1 MKTRA
6 DAILPL
12 LVGACFYGAAC
23 FCLWKRGHIGLRV
36 VAGIVGFFSSVVLTI
51 CILAVAYGPAMIPF
65 GTTTSL
71 VAFGLWVGLWLCAQR
86 FKKSPRVKELPSTPV
101 SDDRIKPA

>member
-1 MKTRA
+1 MKSRA

-12 LVGACFYGAAC
+12 LVGAFFYGAAC
-23 FCLWKRGHIGLRV
+23 FCLLKRGRTGLRV

-51 CILAVAYGPAMIPF
+51 CILAAIYGPAMIPF

-71 VAFGLWVGLWLCAQR
+71 VVFGLWVGLWLSAQR
-86 FKKSPRVKELPSTPV
+86 FRKSPQLKELPSTPV
-101 SDDRIKPA
+101 NDDSIKPA